1 MIKNS
6 EDFALSED
14 QLNCRIEEISS
25 NATSFWKANDT
36 VRDYW
41 GDYFGNNSEFDNL
54 NYDNLFDRSL
64 KTEPAQEYWL

>member
-25 NATSFWKANDT
+25 NATSFWKANST

>member
-6 EDFALSED
+6 EDFALSDD

-36 VRDYW
+36 IRTYW
-41 GDYFGNNSEFDNL
+41 GEYFDNNTEFDNL
-54 NYDNLFDRSL
+54 NTDKLFDRSL

>member
-6 EDFALSED
+6 ADFALSED

-25 NATSFWKANDT
+25 NATSFWKANSTITDYW
-36 VRDYW
+36 RDY
-41 GDYFGNNSEFDNL
+41 FSNNEEFENL
-54 NYDNLFDRSL
+54 NYENLFDRSL